1 MTVNQQLDG
10 RFPVLEAEIHG
21 IDVRSDGSYRVPC
34 LVDGA
39 DLLIV
44 GSRGYGPLGSV
55 FHGSVSS
62 YLERHAQSGLLVVP
76 RRRNPTPAAVTP
88 DRAAALASRA

>member
-1 MTVNQQLDG
+1 MAMFDNV
-10 RFPVLEAEIHG
+10 IIG
-21 IDVRSDGSYRVPC
+21 IDGHAEYGGPREALTKLALS
-34 LVDGA
+34 A

>member
-1 MTVNQQLDG
+1 V
-10 RFPVLEAEIHG
+10 FEAEIHG

-76 RRRNPTPAAVTP
+76 RRHPPTEPADSP
-88 DRAAALASRA
+88 DRAGTLVSRA